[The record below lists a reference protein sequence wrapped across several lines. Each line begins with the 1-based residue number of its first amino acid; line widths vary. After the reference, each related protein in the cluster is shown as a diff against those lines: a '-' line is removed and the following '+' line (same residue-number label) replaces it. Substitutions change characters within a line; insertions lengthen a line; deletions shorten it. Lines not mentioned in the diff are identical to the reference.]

1 MKRKKTAT
9 KTIQNILFYFI
20 VILLSMCANYTHSSA
35 LSWEEQHLPWSP
47 AIEGIDAPLQ
57 KARFLLYDYLSHSSN
72 CLAACLWLLASTRY
86 LQNCCPEEVFS
97 FFTNM
102 KRGLCVKIP
111 SEQHFLRDSEQHRRP
126 QHVQSRLK
134 WTRFPFLRKSLN
146 FNSLADASVNS
157 LPVTWQ
163 QIKTSLPTRNKR
175 WLAENIVEYR
185 AVICS
190 YILKVM
196 D

>member
-1 MKRKKTAT
+1 MQTRL
-9 KTIQNILFYFI
+9 ILRLFPERSSTYCGL
-20 VILLSMCANYTHSSA
+20 LLS
-35 LSWEEQHLPWSP
+35 
-47 AIEGIDAPLQ
+47 
-57 KARFLLYDYLSHSSN
+57 KASMLLCKKHGSYYMIIWVTAQTA
-72 CLAACLWLLASTRY
+72 LAACLWLLASMRY

-111 SEQHFLRDSEQHRRP
+111 SEQHFLRYSEQHRRP
-126 QHVQSRLK
+126 QHIQSRLK

-146 FNSLADASVNS
+146 FNSLADANVNS

-175 WLAENIVEYR
+175 WLAENIVQYG